1 MRYIVVPEVL
11 NEQYLDSFM
20 STLLMTLITAITAA
34 KIYAVF
40 TLIVI
45 AFQLALAAGAPWG
58 SISMGGKFPGVY
70 PKKMRIAA
78 IFMGAFLGLQ
88 ALIVAVSA
96 GWIYPEWQTA
106 ISRLIWMVV
115 VINVLGFLMNLITPS
130 RWERIIWSPVAL
142 VFLLCSVLVAW
153 S

>member
-1 MRYIVVPEVL
+1 MRYIVVPKALVEP
-11 NEQYLDSFM
+11 YLERRM
-20 STLLMTLITAITAA
+20 SISLFTLISAITAA

-88 ALIVAVSA
+88 ALIVAVSS
-96 GWIYPEWQTA
+96 GWIYPEWQAA
-106 ISRLIWMVV
+106 ISRLIWLVV

-130 RWERIIWSPVAL
+130 RWERIIWAPVAL

>member
-1 MRYIVVPEVL
+1 MAI
-11 NEQYLDSFM
+11 S
-20 STLLMTLITAITAA
+20 LMTLITAITAA
-34 KIYAVF
+34 KIFAVF

-88 ALIVAVSA
+88 ALIVAVSS
-96 GWIYPEWQTA
+96 GWIYPEWQTV
-106 ISRLIWMVV
+106 IGRLIWLVV
-115 VINVLGFLMNLITPS
+115 AINVLGFLMNLVTPS
-130 RWERIIWSPVAL
+130 RWERIIWAPVASI
-142 VFLLCSVLVAW
+142 FLLCSVLVAW